1 MSEEEIVL
9 APRAPAGRLN
19 KPGLATRFHID
30 FDWWQR
36 EEREIEVYLRTYLSE
51 AQLAQLQ
58 QENAPQTV
66 DWVDPETA
74 EVRNMNLM
82 EFLFRTNAA
91 ELMAGEEKG
100 ASLVDAI
107 FRLFLANGNQSLSPV
122 EIAEKVGRA
131 GQERTILRTL
141 SGARV
146 YKGIRPVD

>member
-1 MSEEEIVL
+1 MSDEETVV
-9 APRAPAGRLN
+9 AARAPAARLN
-19 KPGLATRFHID
+19 KPGLGTSFHID

-51 AQLAQLQ
+51 AQLEQLR

-74 EVRNMNLM
+74 EVRSMNFM

-107 FRLFLANGNQSLSPV
+107 FRLFLASGNLPLTPF
-122 EIAEKVGRA
+122 EIAEKVGRS
-131 GQERTILRTL
+131 GQERTVLRTL

>member
-1 MSEEEIVL
+1 MSDEDTVL
-9 APRAPAGRLN
+9 AARTPLARLN
-19 KPGLATRFHID
+19 KPGLGTRFHID

-51 AQLAQLQ
+51 AQLEQLR

-66 DWVDPETA
+66 DWVDPDTA
-74 EVRNMNLM
+74 EVRSMNFM
-82 EFLFRTNAA
+82 EFLFRTNSA
-91 ELMAGEEKG
+91 ELMGGEEKG
-100 ASLVDAI
+100 ASLVDGI
-107 FRLFLANGNQSLSPV
+107 FRLFLANGNQPLSPV

-141 SGARV
+141 AGVRV